1 MQVDA
6 YLTFNRQ
13 CEEAFNFYA
22 QVLGGKIEFMST
34 FEGSPMAAGAP
45 PDWQK
50 KIMHATLG
58 VGTKKLYGSDAPPGR
73 YSTPAGFSISAG
85 VADPAEAERLF
96 HAMAEGGTVQM
107 PIQETFWSPRFGML
121 TDRFGIPWMVNCDP
135 KA

>member
-6 YLTFNRQ
+6 YLMFNGQ
-13 CEEAFNFYA
+13 CEEAFQFYA
-22 QVLGGKIEFMST
+22 RVMDGKIEFMST
-34 FEGSPMAAGAP
+34 YGGSPMAAQTP
-45 PDWQK
+45 PELEK
-50 KIMHATLG
+50 KIMHATLS
-58 VGTKKLYGSDAPPGR
+58 VGGKRLYGADSPPGR
-73 YSTPAGFSISAG
+73 YSTPAGFVMSLG